1 MFQSPTPTVPIVT
14 SRRSTRAT
22 RTDTSYA
29 IQSTYKKRKKTK
41 STITNASASEVAQT
55 LKRKNFN
62 SGPARKF
69 AKVLRPPAANVGFK
83 TLKWIPVEELTF
95 EEKLAWDEEHNR
107 PKGKVLT
114 DKVPGEKGG
123 EEKKDCDGKEQMGGS
138 EQGVRNPENEKVDS
152 TNATKTSSDSN
163 KTSKG
168 DGSTESISTITTS
181 ATTSANAAVDEEPRT
196 TEK

>member
-1 MFQSPTPTVPIVT
+1 MFQSPTPTAPIVT

-41 STITNASASEVAQT
+41 STITNASASDVAQT

-83 TLKWIPVEELTF
+83 TLKWVPVEELTF
-95 EEKLAWDEEHNR
+95 EEKLAWDEEQNQ

-114 DKVPGEKGG
+114 EKVPGEKGG
-123 EEKKDCDGKEQMGGS
+123 DEKKDSEGKEQIG
-138 EQGVRNPENEKVDS
+138 EQKVGNAENEKTES
-152 TNATKTSSDSN
+152 ASATNNSSDN
-163 KTSKG
+163 NNTSKG
-168 DGSTESISTITTS
+168 DGSTESVSSITTS
-181 ATTSANAAVDEEPRT
+181 ATTSASATTTTDDSKV